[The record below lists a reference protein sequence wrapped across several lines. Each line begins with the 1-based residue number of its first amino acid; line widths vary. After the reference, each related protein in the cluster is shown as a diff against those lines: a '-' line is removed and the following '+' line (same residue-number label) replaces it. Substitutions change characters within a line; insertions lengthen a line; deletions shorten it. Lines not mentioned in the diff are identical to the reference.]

1 MAPGIWQI
9 LLVLVIVL
17 ILFGGRGKISAIMG
31 DFARGI
37 TSFRKGL
44 KDNEEN
50 EGEGDSTAASSS
62 GEIPSSDSASTGSA
76 AREEETRRS

>member
-9 LLVLVIVL
+9 LIVLVIVL

-44 KDNEEN
+44 KEN
-50 EGEGDSTAASSS
+50 EDGEGDASSS
-62 GEIPSSDSASTGSA
+62 SSSNGEIPSPSDTPSSASQ

>member
-50 EGEGDSTAASSS
+50 EGEGDSGSASSS